1 MRLKYSIIFGI
12 MIILLLACVIIAHR
26 SRKAIG
32 AFVSLDLISLIPPV
46 IGNLVLVASEDELLS
61 TFGCYLYCLGM
72 NFAVFSLFRFTFEY
86 CDFEWKKFKPRWIAI
101 ILIGLDCL
109 QFALNPFFKNAF
121 IMERI
126 VVDDFDYYRM
136 VPFIGLQLHRVVD
149 YSIFLVT
156 IIAFFNKTKKSARI
170 YAERYLSILL
180 CLILVGVWQG
190 VYVFFRIPID
200 RSMIGL
206 SVAGLFIFFFSIY
219 YRPLRVLDRL
229 LAEMASGMP
238 QAMYF
243 FDAFGK
249 CIWANK
255 HGIEFSH
262 IETEEDFDKVQ
273 PQLEGMF
280 GNLNREMDDW
290 EEQFVINKE
299 TENERHYAFEKHTVK
314 DENDEITGYC
324 VSVRDN
330 TAEQKLFYQ
339 EIYNATH
346 DKLTGLYNKDYL
358 FSRIS
363 DKIVS
368 NPDVNYLIV
377 FLDVKNFKIVND
389 IFGNE
394 FGDYAI
400 KCIAEWLRKDR
411 SKLCVYGRI
420 AGDTFGLCIPK
431 EEFQRA
437 KIERELSDFIVRDGQ
452 KVHHVLIHLGVY
464 EVMKEDRDV
473 AVLFDRAHLAISG
486 IKDDY
491 HEHIVYYDNRLRDK
505 ALWDQDISA
514 QLPKALE
521 DRQLRPYL
529 QPIVDNSGK
538 VVGAEALV
546 RWLHPENGFM
556 SPGSFIPV
564 FEKNGLIVEVDKYM
578 WRCACEI
585 LAKWQKE
592 GREQFISV
600 NISPKDFYFTDVTEV
615 LKEYVKEYGIDP
627 SKLRIE
633 ITETVMMSDISSR
646 MQTLRDLKKSGF
658 MVEMDDFGSGYSSLN
673 LLKDMPVDVLKI
685 DMMFLSATDDE
696 LKALTIVKNILNLT
710 SSLNMFSLTEG
721 VETKKQFKMLNE
733 LGCNLFQGYYFAKP
747 MPLEEFEQFCRDF
760 EEGKI
765 TAPLS

>member
-12 MIILLLACVIIAHR
+12 LIILLLACVIIAHR

-229 LAEMASGMP
+229 LAEMASGLP

>member
-12 MIILLLACVIIAHR
+12 LIILLLACVIIAHR

-32 AFVSLDLISLIPPV
+32 AYVSLVLISLIPPV

-72 NFAVFSLFRFTFEY
+72 NFTVFSLFRFTFEY

-109 QFALNPFFKNAF
+109 QFAVNPFFKNAF

-149 YSIFLVT
+149 YSIFLAT

-358 FSRIS
+358 FSRIA

-521 DRQLRPYL
+521 ERQLRPYL

-546 RWLHPENGFM
+546 RWIHPENGFM

-765 TAPLS
+765 AAPLS